1 MYFMKSIS
9 KLYIILLFIVFGIAS
24 SQAQF
29 RSDSFWDRVS
39 FGGGFGLNFGNDY
52 FAANLAPSA
61 IYNFNPYFAAGPG
74 LSYAYVKNGSLK
86 SSIVGGSII
95 ALANPLP
102 IIQLSAEFEELY
114 VSQRANWDGGTFTDD
129 FWNSALFLGAGYRSG
144 PVTIGARYN
153 ILYNDDDAIYT
164 SAIMPF
170 IRFYF

>member
-1 MYFMKSIS
+1 MKSIAT
-9 KLYIILLFIVFGIAS
+9 LIITILFVTLFSIES
-24 SQAQF
+24 TAQF
-29 RSDSFWDRVS
+29 ARSDFWDRVAI
-39 FGGGFGLNFGNDY
+39 GGGLGLNFGQDY
-52 FAANLAPSA
+52 FAANISPSA
-61 IYNFNPYFAAGPG
+61 VYNFNPYFAAGPG
-74 LSYAYVKNGSLK
+74 LSYSYIKNGRYK

-114 VSQRANWDGGTFTDD
+114 VTQIQELDGGNRNRD

-153 ILYNDDDAIYT
+153 VLFKDDNLIYT
-164 SAIMPF
+164 SAIQPF